1 MIDKKLCKIF
11 LLTPRSHSYY
21 SPLRSVTGA
30 TPLCMGKMFYP
41 TKKLG
46 PENSRLSPFIRK
58 VKAVERKKS
67 YHDFFRPLRHAVHV
81 LPL

>member
-1 MIDKKLCKIF
+1 MIDKKLCEIC
-11 LLTPRSHSYY
+11 LLMPRSHSYY
-21 SPLRSVTGA
+21 SPLQSDTGV

-58 VKAVERKKS
+58 VKAVERK
-67 YHDFFRPLRHAVHV
+67 
-81 LPL
+81 